1 MRKRPQTPDAGSTLN
16 RGRSIT
22 ARPSRIRCPDC
33 AQAAPIPGST
43 MHPRHSNPATPP
55 GGPFD
60 PEAAP
65 SLDLDDYDAHPKPT
79 PLGEGWPGDELYGT
93 ME

>member
-1 MRKRPQTPDAGSTLN
+1 
-16 RGRSIT
+16 
-22 ARPSRIRCPDC
+22 
-33 AQAAPIPGST
+33 